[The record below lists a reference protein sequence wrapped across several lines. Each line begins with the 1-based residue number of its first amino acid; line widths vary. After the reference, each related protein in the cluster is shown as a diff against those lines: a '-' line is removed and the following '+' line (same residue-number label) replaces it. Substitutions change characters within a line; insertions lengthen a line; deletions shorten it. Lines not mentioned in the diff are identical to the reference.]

1 MNKNH
6 LFFVGLMLLNSCYIS
21 AAEKNP
27 TFEATKVAGNIY
39 ILAGSEDHSALLAGD
54 FEHSFSG
61 GNIGLSVG
69 SDGVLIVD
77 AKYARFVDSVKAAI
91 ARVGGNAP
99 KYILNTHYHDDHM
112 NANFE
117 FSETGT
123 VIAHSK
129 ARTRISQ
136 EQPEES
142 WPVITFDDQI
152 SVHFN
157 GEEIKVIHYPSG
169 HTDGDAVI
177 FFTGADVV
185 HMGDLYF
192 NGYLP
197 YIELKSGGS
206 VEGYINNISN
216 ILERVTDDVKII
228 PGHGPVASK
237 QDLNNYYRMLTETSG
252 LVTEQMKAGL
262 TLEEIKQKGL
272 QKEWA
277 KLAWAMVSETGFIEV
292 IYNSFTK

>member
-6 LFFVGLMLLNSCYIS
+6 LFFVGLIMLNHCYLN
-21 AAEKNP
+21 AAENYP

-39 ILAGSEDHSALLAGD
+39 ILTGSEDHSSLIIGD
-54 FEHSFSG
+54 FDHHFSG

-69 SDGVLIVD
+69 KDGVLIVD
-77 AKYARFVDSVKAAI
+77 AKYARFADSVKAAI
-91 ARVGGNAP
+91 HLVGGNAP
-99 KYILNTHYHDDHM
+99 KYILNTHHHDDHM
-112 NANFE
+112 NANFK
-117 FSETGT
+117 FSAAGT

-129 ARTRISQ
+129 ARTRIKQ
-136 EQPEES
+136 AQPEES

-177 FFTGADVV
+177 FFTGANVV
-185 HMGDLYF
+185 HMGDLFF

-197 YIELKSGGS
+197 YIELKSGGD
-206 VEGYINNISN
+206 VEGYIKNINS
-216 ILERVTDDVKII
+216 ILEQLSDDVKII

-237 QDLNNYYRMLTETSG
+237 QDLKNYYRMLTATSS
-252 LVTEQMKAGL
+252 LVTEQMKAGE
-262 TLEEIKQKGL
+262 TLEEIQLKGL

-277 KLAWAMVSETGFIEV
+277 KLAWGLVSENRFIEV
-292 IYNSFTK
+292 IYNSYSK